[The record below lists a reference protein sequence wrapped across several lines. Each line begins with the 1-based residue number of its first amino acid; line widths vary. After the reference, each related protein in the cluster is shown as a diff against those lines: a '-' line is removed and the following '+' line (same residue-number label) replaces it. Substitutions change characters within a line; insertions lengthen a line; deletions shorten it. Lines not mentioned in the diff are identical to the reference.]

1 MFQRGEGRGERG
13 EGRGERGE
21 GRGERGEGRGE
32 RGEGRGERGEGRGR
46 GERGVRLCL
55 CKDDKVSQGV
65 RVANLY
71 ETKKK
76 KKRVDLKYNSPLV
89 DSVPWYNDRVYR
101 GGGGGVDSQ
110 PCSPTI
116 HFVANI

>member
-1 MFQRGEGRGERG
+1 MQKQLHCSVRGERG
-13 EGRGERGE
+13 E
-21 GRGERGEGRGE
+21 
-32 RGEGRGERGEGRGR
+32 GR

-89 DSVPWYNDRVYR
+89 DSVPWYNDRLYR
-101 GGGGGVDSQ
+101 GGWIQKHLRVQRMQRKEEEMLTG
-110 PCSPTI
+110 
-116 HFVANI
+116 